1 MFKDLPDEELRKF
14 LSDVF
19 LIDESK
25 VEEDL
30 KEISYKYAELG
41 VQLAKARAE
50 YEAKKMQF
58 QVLEANLAKKFRE
71 SLSKVTE
78 KAVEEAIVRS
88 PEWQEAKRDV
98 IEAKQE
104 VDILSA
110 LVDAIQSKKDSL
122 VTYLFWKKE
131 LAKLNKE
138 IWLCGGGS
146 YGTERDISTVDG
158 QFT

>member
-110 LVDAIQSKKDSL
+110 LVDAIKSKKDSL

-138 IWLCGGGS
+138 IW
-146 YGTERDISTVDG
+146 
-158 QFT
+158 